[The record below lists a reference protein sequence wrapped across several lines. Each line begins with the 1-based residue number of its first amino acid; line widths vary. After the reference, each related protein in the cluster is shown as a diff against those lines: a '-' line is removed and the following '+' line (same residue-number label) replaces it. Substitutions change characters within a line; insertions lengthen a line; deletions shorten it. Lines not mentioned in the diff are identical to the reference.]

1 MPSSVASGAI
11 YGTGVYGTSL
21 YNVVNITVL
30 VDGVVGT
37 SALNDTLQIEG
48 DATHVIS
55 SLSLGALSGSVGSV
69 SIQAEAI
76 VIPTGVSASGSIN
89 SVDIQTDAI
98 LIPTGVSATGSIGP
112 VSIQAEAIVTLDGA
126 VGAFVTGFIGSVGIQ
141 TDAVLIP
148 TGVSATGSLGSLTQ
162 ITVNRISVTGAAGTG
177 EVGTAGLETN
187 NYIDVAGFALSS
199 FVNDALSITGK
210 AVTVLPGVVI
220 TSTLNNTLNILEN
233 EVVIPPSVSAII
245 ALGTVTINTTF
256 FDYNSVASLYSRTRA
271 VYIPRQTTSKER
283 TVIVP
288 AD

>member
-21 YNVVNITVL
+21 YNVSNITVL

-76 VIPTGVSASGSIN
+76 VIPTGVSA
-89 SVDIQTDAI
+89 
-98 LIPTGVSATGSIGP
+98 
-112 VSIQAEAIVTLDGA
+112 
-126 VGAFVTGFIGSVGIQ
+126 
-141 TDAVLIP
+141 
-148 TGVSATGSLGSLTQ
+148 TGSLGSLTQ
-162 ITVNRISVTGAAGTG
+162 ITVNRIPVTGVAGTG